1 MVDISPH
8 GSKTIRPGTH
18 LRRHLP
24 RCGPSRGKTKLIPT
38 FGDGP
43 PGDAPASLPLF
54 EVVQGKRTAS
64 PGRRFFCMAF
74 TETYHCDVCG
84 NPRGDAEDWWLAL
97 TEPAAL
103 IPSAPEQPMLRL
115 TPWNVLL
122 SHAAK
127 VRHLCGARCAQTLMD
142 RWMRGE

>member
-1 MVDISPH
+1 
-8 GSKTIRPGTH
+8 
-18 LRRHLP
+18 
-24 RCGPSRGKTKLIPT
+24 
-38 FGDGP
+38 
-43 PGDAPASLPLF
+43 
-54 EVVQGKRTAS
+54 
-64 PGRRFFCMAF
+64 
-74 TETYHCDVCG
+74 
-84 NPRGDAEDWWLAL
+84 L

-103 IPSAPEQPMLRL
+103 IPKAPEQPMLKL

>member
-1 MVDISPH
+1 MNAKNPH
-8 GSKTIRPGTH
+8 F
-18 LRRHLP
+18 
-24 RCGPSRGKTKLIPT
+24 RGW
-38 FGDGP
+38 P
-43 PGDAPASLPLF
+43 PGDAPASLPL
-54 EVVQGKRTAS
+54 VLGAVRRQRTAS
-64 PGRRFFCMAF
+64 RDGEIFCMAF

-103 IPSAPEQPMLRL
+103 IPSGPEQPMLRL
-115 TPWNVLL
+115 TAWNVLL

>member
-1 MVDISPH
+1 MRPECRNERSESP
-8 GSKTIRPGTH
+8 
-18 LRRHLP
+18 
-24 RCGPSRGKTKLIPT
+24 PS
-38 FGDGP
+38 GDGP
-43 PGDAPASLPLF
+43 QAMLLLACPWFEAPYGGNARPRGT
-54 EVVQGKRTAS
+54 E
-64 PGRRFFCMAF
+64 RFFVMAF

-97 TEPAAL
+97 TEPASL

-115 TPWNVLL
+115 TAWNVLL